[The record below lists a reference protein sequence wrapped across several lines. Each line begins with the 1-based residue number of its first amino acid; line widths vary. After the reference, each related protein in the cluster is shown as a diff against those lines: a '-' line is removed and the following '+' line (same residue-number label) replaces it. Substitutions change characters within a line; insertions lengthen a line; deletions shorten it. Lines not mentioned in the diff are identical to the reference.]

1 MFRNIDCNAAFKTRK
16 NLRGNLESHIPI
28 TIYKRLYCPDWLEY
42 STSLVCQLLKAFYI
56 TICHIHSFLHRIIHG
71 KGRHAGATCSSGVI
85 QCFLSKASYD
95 FFFAQPFTH
104 TDETA
109 IGSDLRFSILP
120 KDSLTCSQGIQGLNH
135 LPISGQ
141 LKISPEP
148 QSPFSRFPRKL
159 LSLRHCTKGSVTRW
173 NQLQ

>member
-56 TICHIHSFLHRIIHG
+56 TICHIHSFIHRIIHG

-95 FFFAQPFTH
+95 FFFCSAIHTH
-104 TDETA
+104 WWNSHRE
-109 IGSDLRFSILP
+109 RFEVQH
-120 KDSLTCSQGIQGLNH
+120 LTQGLFDVQSGDPGIKPPSNKWTTQN
-135 LPISGQ
+135 ISWA
-141 LKISPEP
+141 
-148 QSPFSRFPRKL
+148 
-159 LSLRHCTKGSVTRW
+159 TVT
-173 NQLQ
+173 LF